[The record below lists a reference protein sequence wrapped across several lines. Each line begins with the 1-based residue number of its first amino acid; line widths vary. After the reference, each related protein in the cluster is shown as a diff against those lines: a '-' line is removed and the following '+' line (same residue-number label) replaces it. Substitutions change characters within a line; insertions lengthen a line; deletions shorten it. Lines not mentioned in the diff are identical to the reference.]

1 MTYKSKISELS
12 NNSVLDF
19 SFKNAK
25 NITIIINKIEI
36 RYLIIIIKEKMI
48 YFYLKLNLYY
58 NRENGAIVTNENI
71 FPR

>member
-1 MTYKSKISELS
+1 MTYKSKISVLS
-12 NNSVLDF
+12 YLG
-19 SFKNAK
+19 FKNEK